1 MTTVVLVVPDENPK
15 TKQDFHRIAAAIR
28 SQGISARLVRH
39 KRSEQIA
46 LLPLWLSQSM
56 SIAMVRR
63 TDRKLLPGKFFSG
76 VKGSKIDEYRTLS
89 AAGVSVPR
97 WEELRPDTKLDPAEW
112 GPYVV
117 EKPSVGRA
125 GANVRIRKIGRVK
138 FADRASY
145 PPDHLGRR
153 GPMIV
158 QKFVYTGE
166 WPVSYRVITVFGEVV
181 LCIRQTTRRGE
192 PLRARWD
199 FGKGGG
205 TAIVSNT
212 RSMEVVL
219 DANPEMME
227 TARSAHRSAF
237 PDVPLLTFDM
247 AKDIETGEI
256 GIFECH
262 PYFPYWPFSRAIQAS
277 IQKANGINY
286 ESQFDIMATIGRA
299 IAKKAVETFP

>member
-39 KRSEQIA
+39 KRSEQIP
-46 LLPLWLSQSM
+46 LLPLWLSRSM

-76 VKGSKIDEYRTLS
+76 VIGNKIDEYRTLS

-212 RSMEVVL
+212 QSMDVVL
-219 DANPEMME
+219 DANPEMIE
-227 TARSAHRSAF
+227 IAKATHRSAF
-237 PDVPLLTFDM
+237 PDVPLLNFDM
-247 AKDIETGEI
+247 VKDIETGEI
-256 GIFECH
+256 AVLECH
-262 PYFPYWPFSRAIQAS
+262 PRYPNWPFSAANHAS
-277 IQKANGINY
+277 LQHANGIDY
-286 ESQFDIMATIGRA
+286 DSQFDAMPTIGRA
-299 IAKKAVETFP
+299 IARKVAEAFS